1 MLQHTLQ
8 HTLQHALQHTLQ
20 HALQVFT
27 ACKRCRKNQKLKRIV
42 ETKEKSKK
50 RVGDENW
57 LENLY
62 WQIVQWW
69 RKVIEWS
76 LLRKVI
82 TFSEESALRYGVAT
96 TCRLFKIIG
105 LFCKRALLKR
115 KYLAKKT
122 YKFEL
127 RYIYIHSSDQ
137 YKVWQRFVGS
147 LELLHTYEYVDM
159 DIDVYAQCRLLH
171 KASSI
176 RCWLKNNAYIH
187 VFIHTCIHI

>member
-1 MLQHTLQ
+1 MISKSSQCSPAQPGCASVVFNFLFLRQR
-8 HTLQHALQHTLQ
+8 
-20 HALQVFT
+20 LQVVRSTSYTHCNTCCNTRCNTHCNTHCNTRYNTHCKFT

-105 LFCKRALLKR
+105 LFCKRAL
-115 KYLAKKT
+115 
-122 YKFEL
+122 
-127 RYIYIHSSDQ
+127 
-137 YKVWQRFVGS
+137 
-147 LELLHTYEYVDM
+147 
-159 DIDVYAQCRLLH
+159 
-171 KASSI
+171 
-176 RCWLKNNAYIH
+176 
-187 VFIHTCIHI
+187 